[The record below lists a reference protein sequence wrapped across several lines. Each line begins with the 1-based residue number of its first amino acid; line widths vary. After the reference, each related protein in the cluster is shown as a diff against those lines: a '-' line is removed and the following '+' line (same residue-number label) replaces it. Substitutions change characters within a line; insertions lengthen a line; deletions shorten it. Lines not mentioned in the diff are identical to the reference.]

1 MVQRFRFKN
10 VKLTFYLSDSFSSI
24 EKNIVLNKLFFCF
37 RNNGTRSLAKFMAY
51 KDGLVNKMFIKYTE
65 KN

>member
-24 EKNIVLNKLFFCF
+24 EKNIVLNKH
-37 RNNGTRSLAKFMAY
+37 
-51 KDGLVNKMFIKYTE
+51 GLVNKMLIKYTE